1 MKVRTTTLLRC
12 SPDEAWEA
20 LHTPLMAAELYG
32 SFVKM
37 VFPDN
42 MPPRFDND
50 HAVTV
55 RLLFADRIPM
65 GRQRIKIT
73 DRETRIGAWH
83 ERVMCDSG
91 GALSGP
97 LSLVNHW
104 RHEMA
109 ITADPASPERARIQD
124 ALSFQGFAAPFV
136 WPVLAVVWRWR
147 QLRIA
152 RVSERWVS
160 SAARS
165 RT

>member
-1 MKVRTTTLLRC
+1 MKVRTTTQLRC

-20 LHTPLMAAELYG
+20 LHTPQKAAELYG
-32 SFVKM
+32 SFVQM
-37 VFPDN
+37 VFPDDT
-42 MPPRFDND
+42 PQRFNKNQ
-50 HAVTV
+50 AVTV
-55 RLLFADRIPM
+55 SLLFAKRIPM
-65 GRQRIKIT
+65 GKQRILIT
-73 DRETRIGAWH
+73 DRETRIGAWR

-91 GALSGP
+91 GPQSGP
-97 LSLVNHW
+97 LALVNHW

-109 ITADPASPERARIQD
+109 ITADPANPERARIQD
-124 ALSFQGFAAPFV
+124 TLSFQGAAAPFV

-152 RVSERWVS
+152 QVSERWGS